1 MPEDLNKIGYWNA
14 TGSGKTL
21 LMHVNI
27 LQYLDYFQHQ
37 NGDSTYPDQI
47 ILLTPNEGLSEQHL
61 QELTHSGFQATLFDK
76 QKSRNNLYRDEIQII
91 DMNKLSDTDGDKTVA
106 TMSLEGRNPV

>member
-61 QELTHSGFQATLFDK
+61 QELTTQVFQKRPCLINRRVK
-76 QKSRNNLYRDEIQII
+76 
-91 DMNKLSDTDGDKTVA
+91 
-106 TMSLEGRNPV
+106 